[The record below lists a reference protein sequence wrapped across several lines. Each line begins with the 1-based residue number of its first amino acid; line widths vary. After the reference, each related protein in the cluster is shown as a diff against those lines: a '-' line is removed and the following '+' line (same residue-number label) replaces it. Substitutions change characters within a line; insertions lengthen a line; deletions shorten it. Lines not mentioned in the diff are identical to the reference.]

1 MKALLCRE
9 LGAIDALRVEEVA
22 SPRPA
27 AGQVLIDV
35 KAAAANF
42 PDVLMVEGKYQFK
55 PPMPFAPG
63 CEVAGNVIEVGSGVT
78 HVKAGDAVLAI
89 VPHGGFAEEAVA
101 DESRVVV
108 LPAGVDLEIA
118 AAFMFT
124 YATSYHALRD
134 RAALSPGETLLVL
147 GAAGGVGLAA
157 VELGRKMGAR
167 VIAAASSEA
176 KLEACRSRGAA
187 ETINYA
193 SEDLRQ
199 RVKELTQGRGVDVV
213 LDPVGGPYT
222 EPALRSLAW
231 RGRLLVV
238 GFANGEIPRIPLNLA
253 LLKGCAI
260 LGVFWGDFTR
270 REPEAHAANTRQL
283 VQWMAAGELE
293 PLICERLPLAQGV
306 EALRLVKE
314 RRVRGKVLVLPE
326 R

>member
-1 MKALLCRE
+1 MRALLCRE
-9 LGAIDALRVEEVA
+9 LGAIDALRVEELA

-42 PDVLMVEGKYQFK
+42 PDVLMVEGRYQFK

-63 CEVAGNVIEVGSGVT
+63 CEVAGKVVEVGAGVT

-101 DESRVVV
+101 DESRVVL
-108 LPAGVDLEIA
+108 LPAGANLEIA

-167 VIAAASSEA
+167 VIAAASSEE

-193 SEDLRQ
+193 TEDLRE

-260 LGVFWGDFTR
+260 VGVFWGEFVR
-270 REPEAHAANTRQL
+270 REPQANAQALAVLARWYAQGLVKPVIDQRLPMRALKQAYARMGTRQ
-283 VQWMAAGELE
+283 
-293 PLICERLPLAQGV
+293 
-306 EALRLVKE
+306 
-314 RRVRGKVLVLPE
+314 VRGKLLLVND
-326 R
+326 